1 MAKNS
6 NKNRANKYVGKTP
19 LQLSMMRLGRNKGA
33 MLCLTILI
41 IYVLMAFIS
50 FTNIGGLQDKA
61 ATFNLDNRFIKPF
74 TDWNSIFGTDSFG
87 RDVLSR
93 TIIGTR
99 IALFL
104 GFTTGIIMVPLAIV
118 LGALAGYYGGWI
130 DDIITYVMTVI
141 YSIPGLL
148 IIMSLVQVM
157 GPSFLVIA
165 FAFGVTGWVGLARV
179 IRGAFIQARE
189 YEYVL
194 AAKNLGAG
202 DGRIIF
208 RHIVPNVT
216 HYVIVRFVLNFV
228 GVIKSEVT
236 LAYVGLSII
245 GVPSWGNMIDLS
257 KTEIMAGNWQNMIGP
272 TIFMFL
278 FLAALNIFGDALR
291 DALDPK
297 LKNVL

>member
-1 MAKNS
+1 MADT
-6 NKNRANKYVGKTP
+6 ANKYKGKTP
-19 LQLSMMRLGRNKGA
+19 FQLSLMRLGRNRGA
-33 MLCLTILI
+33 MLCLAVVVLYI
-41 IYVLMAFIS
+41 LMAFVS
-50 FTNIGGLQDKA
+50 FSDWGGLQGKA
-61 ATFNLDNRFIKPF
+61 HDFDLDHRFVKPF
-74 TDWNSIFGTDSFG
+74 TDPSHIFGTDSFG
-87 RDVLSR
+87 RDVFAR
-93 TIIGTR
+93 AVIGTR

-104 GFTTGIIMVPLAIV
+104 GFTTGLIMIPLAIV
-118 LGALAGYYGGWI
+118 LGALSGYYGGWV
-130 DDIITYVMTVI
+130 DDIIIYVMTVI

-157 GPSFLVIA
+157 GASFLVIA
-165 FAFGVTGWVGLARV
+165 FAFGVTGWVGLGRV

-194 AAKNLGAG
+194 AAKNLGAS

-216 HYVIVRFVLNFV
+216 HFVIVRFVLNFV
-228 GVIKSEVT
+228 SVIKSEVT

-257 KTEIMAGNWQNMIGP
+257 KTEIMAGNWQNMLAP
-272 TIFMFL
+272 TVFMFL
-278 FLAALNIFGDALR
+278 FLVALNIFGDALR

>member
-1 MAKNS
+1 MANTKTY
-6 NKNRANKYVGKTP
+6 AGKTP
-19 LQLSMMRLGRNKGA
+19 FQLSMIRLGRNRVA
-33 MLCLTILI
+33 LICLGILI
-41 IYVLMAFIS
+41 IYVLTALVS
-50 FTNIGGLQDKA
+50 FTNIGGLHDR
-61 ATFNLDNRFIKPF
+61 ATEFNLENRFVPAF
-74 TDWNSIFGTDSFG
+74 STMDHPFGTDSFG
-87 RDVLSR
+87 RDVLAR
-93 TIIGTR
+93 TIMGTR

-104 GFTTGIIMVPLAIV
+104 GFTTGLIMIPLAIV
-118 LGALAGYYGGWI
+118 MGALSGYYGGWV
-130 DDIITYVMTVI
+130 DDIITYLMTVI

-157 GPSFLVIA
+157 GASFYVIA

-202 DGRIIF
+202 DMRIIF
-208 RHIVPNVT
+208 RHIVPNVM
-216 HYVIVRFVLNFV
+216 HFVIVRFVLNFV
-228 GVIKSEVT
+228 GVIKAEVT

-257 KTEIMAGNWQNMIGP
+257 TSEIMAGNWQNMIAP
-272 TIFMFL
+272 TLFMFL
-278 FLAALNIFGDALR
+278 FLASLNIFGDALR

>member
-1 MAKNS
+1 MSDIK
-6 NKNRANKYVGKTP
+6 KKYVGKTP
-19 LQLSMMRLGRNKGA
+19 LQLSMMRLKRNKGA
-33 MLCLTILI
+33 MVCFAVVI
-41 IYVLMAFIS
+41 IYIFLALVS

-61 ATFNLDNRFIKPF
+61 MTFNLDNRFIKPF
-74 TDWNSIFGTDSFG
+74 VSFTHPFGTDSFG

-104 GFTTGIIMVPLAIV
+104 GFSTGLIMIPLAIV
-118 LGALAGYYGGWI
+118 LGALAGYYGGWV

-157 GPSFLVIA
+157 GASFLVIA
-165 FAFGVTGWVGLARV
+165 FAFGVTGWVGLGRV

-194 AAKNLGAG
+194 AAKNLGAS
-202 DGRIIF
+202 DARIIF

-216 HYVIVRFVLNFV
+216 HFVIVRFVLNFV
-228 GVIKSEVT
+228 SVIKSEVT

-257 KTEIMAGNWQNMIGP
+257 KTEIMAGNWQNMIAP
-272 TIFMFL
+272 TLFMFL
-278 FLAALNIFGDALR
+278 FLVALNIFGDALR

>member
-1 MAKNS
+1 MAEIEK
-6 NKNRANKYVGKTP
+6 KKYVGKTP
-19 LQLSMMRLGRNKGA
+19 LQLSMIRLGRNRGA
-33 MLCLTILI
+33 MVCFVILVL
-41 IYVLMAFIS
+41 YVLVSLVS

-61 ATFNLDNRFIKPF
+61 SEFNLENRFIQAF
-74 TDWNSIFGTDSFG
+74 TTWSHPFGTDSFG
-87 RDVLSR
+87 RDVFAR
-93 TIIGTR
+93 TILGTK

-104 GFTTGIIMVPLAIV
+104 GFTTGIIMVPLAII
-118 LGALAGYYGGWI
+118 LGALAGYYSGWV
-130 DDIITYVMTVI
+130 DDIITYLMTVI

-148 IIMSLVQVM
+148 IIMSLIQVM

-165 FAFGVTGWVGLARV
+165 FAFGITGWVGLGRV

-194 AAKNLGAG
+194 AAKNLGAS
-202 DGRIIF
+202 DARIIF

-236 LAYVGLSII
+236 LAYVGLSVI

-257 KTEIMAGNWQNMIGP
+257 KTEIMAGHWQNMLGP
-272 TIFMFL
+272 TLFMFL